1 MKRLIVAIVILAAIL
16 AGGITESVHIDRTF
30 GELEDKLYALEAS
43 IKDPEDDALD
53 EVKEL
58 TKWWEDK
65 RKRIELF
72 SWSPDMRAFSVAL
85 AETEGSLEC
94 GDDMNALSKCQSLLV
109 MARNIKSILDFNAE
123 DIV

>member
-16 AGGITESVHIDRTF
+16 AGGIAESVYIDRTF

>member
-16 AGGITESVHIDRTF
+16 AGGIAESVHIDRTF
-30 GELEDKLYALEAS
+30 SELEDKLYALEAS

-53 EVKEL
+53 EAKEL

>member
-16 AGGITESVHIDRTF
+16 AGGIAESVYIDRTF

-94 GDDMNALSKCQSLLV
+94 GDDMNALSKCQSLLI

>member
-1 MKRLIVAIVILAAIL
+1 MKRLLVAIVILAAIL
-16 AGGITESVHIDRTF
+16 AGGIAESVHIDRTF